1 MDPRHSQTS
10 PIPPPPPP
18 KEPSLT
24 PTTHLKPP
32 HTQPHS
38 HHHHHQ
44 QPHPHPHP
52 RPSQSHPPVRA
63 PITAHPS
70 ATISETTL
78 IQGSHPISIGSGT
91 IIHPRARI
99 YSHEGPIIIGNG
111 CIISEKSVIGA
122 PLPPPPPAPAS
133 SSSSQGDEKPILP
146 TRISSNVTISPC
158 AQVLPGA
165 HIHSCC
171 GIEAHAVVGRRAV
184 IGSHSRVCAGCEVAP
199 GDVVKEWMVVWGGA
213 GGSEGQRRRVR
224 VTGKV
229 ESSLN
234 VGANANTGNGGLEG
248 RVIEDARLM
257 VLQKERE
264 ALVRLIG
271 GRRR

>member
-1 MDPRHSQTS
+1 MDPRHRQTS

-18 KEPSLT
+18 KTPSST
-24 PTTHLKPP
+24 PTAHLRPP
-32 HTQPHS
+32 HHQT
-38 HHHHHQ
+38 HHPPQ
-44 QPHPHPHP
+44 P
-52 RPSQSHPPVRA
+52 RPSSSAPLRA

-111 CIISEKSVIGA
+111 CIISEKCVIGA
-122 PLPPPPPAPAS
+122 PLPPAHAQPGTSPSTHPHTTDKEQRS
-133 SSSSQGDEKPILP
+133 ILP
-146 TRISSNVTISPC
+146 TRISSNVTISPG
-158 AQVLPGA
+158 AQILPGA

-184 IGSHSRVCAGCEVAP
+184 VGSHSRVCAGCEVAP
-199 GDVVKEWMVVWGGA
+199 GDVVKEWMVVWGSGN
-213 GGSEGQRRRVR
+213 GSGNGGQRRRVR

-234 VGANANTGNGGLEG
+234 VNANGNGSGGGGLEG